1 MNTNDQPLLPKTP
14 PPIDLAETDVGG
26 RGCDFLTGEVKV
38 NDGNLKEGY
47 LKLFRSIQDNPFWTQ
62 PRVFSDAEA
71 WIDILLAVR
80 WKKEPE
86 QKVIGRKVL
95 ICNRGESLKSLD
107 TWKRRWQWHSKKRVT
122 SFLKMLEKME
132 MIRLTNE
139 TVTTRLFVVHYNE
152 YQDYGNAN
160 VNTQGNALGADG
172 KRIGNGEETDGKRK
186 GHTEE
191 EVKPTNPPIIEDGNK
206 VILSRS
212 KPSEASESF
221 LKFWDSY
228 PHSRRTGKPQCLKV
242 WKTKGLDSMIE
253 TILTA
258 LENHKASNDWQK
270 EGGQYIPGSAVW
282 LNQERWEQKMDV
294 VTPQPIQS
302 KSPPLVSTPGKRV
315 VSAEDFTRETDEL
328 RVRLRA
334 GGQ

>member
-1 MNTNDQPLLPKTP
+1 MPRPTLFNNRKFMRLVSVLNMPEPHVLGHLEYMWRVAYESADALLGDSTDVELAAKWAGKRDDYTQALVQTGFLDESAGGYVIHDFWVHAPDYVQKKAEREIERQKKGLSLSELRSSAGKKGAKSRWQPIANENHLPSENGKRMANDSKLLPSSPLLSSP
-14 PPIDLAETDVGG
+14 
-26 RGCDFLTGEVKV
+26 
-38 NDGNLKEGY
+38 
-47 LKLFRSIQDNPFWTQ
+47 
-62 PRVFSDAEA
+62 
-71 WIDILLAVR
+71 LLSS
-80 WKKEPE
+80 PS
-86 QKVIGRKVL
+86 Q
-95 ICNRGESLKSLD
+95 
-107 TWKRRWQWHSKKRVT
+107 
-122 SFLKMLEKME
+122 
-132 MIRLTNE
+132 
-139 TVTTRLFVVHYNE
+139 
-152 YQDYGNAN
+152 
-160 VNTQGNALGADG
+160 
-172 KRIGNGEETDGKRK
+172 
-186 GHTEE
+186 GHT
-191 EVKPTNPPIIEDGNK
+191 P
-206 VILSRS
+206 SRS